1 MSLAEMLYQSKKQES
16 LILGV
21 ISGVVTNNQDPD
33 GLGRIKVKLPR
44 ISGEDESNW
53 ARVISFMA
61 GKDRGAFYLPEVD
74 DEVLVAFEY
83 GDINRPY
90 VIGSLWNGVDT
101 PPADNGDGEN
111 NIRVIKSRSG
121 HVVRLDDTD
130 GAEKIEIIDKSEKNL
145 ITIETSENKIT
156 ISSGQDIDILAPN
169 GKVLIDADEFEI
181 KSAGDSKIESGAN
194 LDVNASGDLNAAGA
208 TINLN

>member
-1 MSLAEMLYQSKKQES
+1 MTLAEMLDRSRKTEP

-21 ISGVVTNNQDPD
+21 VSGVVTNNQDPD
-33 GLGRIKVKLPR
+33 SLGRVKVKLPR

-53 ARVISFMA
+53 ARVVSFMA
-61 GKDRGAFYLPEVD
+61 GQDRGAFYLPEVD

-83 GDINRPY
+83 GDISRPY
-90 VIGSLWNGVDT
+90 VLGSLWNGVDT
-101 PPADNGDGEN
+101 PPEDNGDGEN

-121 HVVRLDDTD
+121 HVVRLDDTE
-130 GAEKIEIIDKSEKNL
+130 GAEKIEIIDKSENNL
-145 ITIETSENKIT
+145 ITIDTSENKIT
-156 ISSGQDIDILAPN
+156 IGSDQDIDILAPN
-169 GKVLIDADEFEI
+169 GKVLIDANELEI

-194 LDVNASGDLNAAGA
+194 LDVKASGNLNAKGA

>member
-1 MSLAEMLYQSKKQES
+1 MSLVELFKQTEKNEQ
-16 LILGV
+16 V
-21 ISGVVTNNQDPD
+21 IPGVVTGIVTNNEDPD
-33 GLGRIKVKLPR
+33 GLGRVKVKLPR

-61 GKDRGAFYLPEVD
+61 GSDRGAFFLPEVE

-83 GDINRPY
+83 GDISRPY
-90 VIGSLWNGVDT
+90 VIGALWNGVDT

-121 HVVRLDDTD
+121 HIIRLDDKD
-130 GAEKIEIIDKSEKNL
+130 GEEKIEIIDKSENNL
-145 ITIETSENKIT
+145 ITINTADNKIT
-156 ISSGQDIDILAPN
+156 IASDQDIDILAPN
-169 GKVLIDADEFEI
+169 GKVLIDANELEI
-181 KSAGDSKIESGAN
+181 KSAGDSKVESGGN
-194 LDVNASGDLNAAGA
+194 LDMEASGELNAKGS

>member
-1 MSLAEMLYQSKKQES
+1 MSLAEMLWQGKKQES

-21 ISGVVTNNQDPD
+21 VSGVVTNNQDPD

-44 ISGEDESNW
+44 ISEEDESNW

-61 GKDRGAFYLPEVD
+61 GQDRGAFYLPEVD

-121 HVVRLDDTD
+121 HVVRFDDTD

-145 ITIETSENKIT
+145 VTIDTSENKIT
-156 ISSGQDIDILAPN
+156 ISSDQDIDILAPN
-169 GKVLIDADEFEI
+169 GKIRIEANEFEI
-181 KSAGDSKIESGAN
+181 IAAGDSKIESGAN

>member
-1 MSLAEMLYQSKKQES
+1 MSLAEILKQSKKQES

-21 ISGVVTNNQDPD
+21 VSGVVTNNQDPD
-33 GLGRIKVKLPR
+33 KLGRIKVKLPR

-61 GKDRGAFYLPEVD
+61 GQDRGAFYLPEVD

-83 GDINRPY
+83 GDINQPY
-90 VIGSLWNGVDT
+90 VLGSLWNGVDT
-101 PPADNGDGEN
+101 PPEDNGDGEN

-130 GAEKIEIIDKSEKNL
+130 GAEKIEIIDKSENNL
-145 ITIETSENKIT
+145 ITIDTSENKIT
-156 ISSGQDIDILAPN
+156 ISSDQDIDILAPS
-169 GKVLIDADEFEI
+169 GKVLIDANEFEI

>member
-21 ISGVVTNNQDPD
+21 VSGVVTNNQDPD

-121 HVVRLDDTD
+121 HLVRLDDTD

-145 ITIETSENKIT
+145 ITIDTSENKIT
-156 ISSGQDIDILAPN
+156 ISSDQDIDILAPN
-169 GKVLIDADEFEI
+169 GKVLIDADQFEI
-181 KSAGDSKIESGAN
+181 KSAGASKIESGAS
-194 LDVNASGDLNAAGA
+194 LDVNASGDLTATGA
-208 TINLN
+208 TIKLN